1 MLRLDTN
8 MDCWCITVHAFA
20 ERLGDALQIFS
31 DLDRA
36 KSRGSRYEVIELRD
50 RADPRFHRLIAL
62 NARFGRVA
70 QLEMH
75 ERCDNLQTVLD
86 AVAQFGGQNILVAL
100 QPKIGRASCREQVWQ
115 FV

>member
-1 MLRLDTN
+1 
-8 MDCWCITVHAFA
+8 MDCWCITEQAFA
-20 ERLGDALQIFS
+20 DRLGDALQIFS

-62 NARFGRVA
+62 NARFWRVA

-75 ERCDNLQTVLD
+75 ERCDTLPTVLH
-86 AVAQFGGQNILVAL
+86 AEAQLGGQHILVAIP
-100 QPKIGRASCREQVWQ
+100 QTRFRDIFESNTT
-115 FV
+115 